1 LRPRWT
7 ATIARPAARERE
19 RVHLINTTLAGIA
32 TEELNLVNAVKSAKG
47 GATIPAL
54 VEALE
59 AAQARRKEGEAR
71 LAQLN
76 QFEVDAKEYQAKIA
90 ALRERW
96 KDWEGALQGDGE
108 KDLDLARQ
116 FIKKLLVSPVFIIPL
131 ERGSWRWETV
141 GSYCRAS
148 SASARPTQAAKPE
161 QIAATIRQALLA
173 ACRGEGLPPIAGGSD
188 QGVNESGSAS
198 GPPCLQMRE
207 ALLRRR

>member
-1 LRPRWT
+1 M
-7 ATIARPAARERE
+7 
-19 RVHLINTTLAGIA
+19 HLINTTLAGIA

-141 GSYCRAS
+141 GSYEGPLQGFVGKRPADAGREARAD
-148 SASARPTQAAKPE
+148 
-161 QIAATIRQALLA
+161 
-173 ACRGEGLPPIAGGSD
+173 CGHHPPG
-188 QGVNESGSAS
+188 AS
-198 GPPCLQMRE
+198 GRVPW
-207 ALLRRR
+207 